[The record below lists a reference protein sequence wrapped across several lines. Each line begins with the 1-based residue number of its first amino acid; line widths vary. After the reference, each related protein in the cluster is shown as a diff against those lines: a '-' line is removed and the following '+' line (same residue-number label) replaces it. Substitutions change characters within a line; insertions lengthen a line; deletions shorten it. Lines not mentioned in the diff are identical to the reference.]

1 LEKLTHSLCD
11 GFFIEP
17 MDSLRFAPQALVISD
32 GGDIPAAIAAPDEI
46 ELAFMQ
52 DDAPAL
58 NSASLAP
65 DIVVAEHLA
74 HAVAAAPGNLLRHTQ
89 RVFFHYRADDADG
102 LYSALFDL
110 FTALREKGRRLRRRL
125 LFGAQ
130 PKLLPEQFE
139 ALNLWLSQA
148 APPDEKLMPKASA
161 AVLSSGVE
169 GACALVEVI
178 EGAKLAQR
186 DPLLEAREYIE
197 YSQIEE
203 ARELLESAVLDAP
216 DREDLQAELLH
227 LYLATR
233 DFEHFRAMREKLT
246 ELITSLPDYWQ
257 TLGEKTSGGD

>member
-1 LEKLTHSLCD
+1 
-11 GFFIEP
+11 
-17 MDSLRFAPQALVISD
+17 MDSLRFAPQSLVISD
-32 GGDIPAAIAAPDEI
+32 DGGMSAAIEAPDEI

-52 DDAPAL
+52 DGVPAL

-65 DIVVAEHLA
+65 DILVAEHLA
-74 HAVAAAPGNLLRHTQ
+74 HAVAATPGNLLRHTQ

-110 FTALREKGRRLRRRL
+110 FTALRENGRRLRRRL

-130 PKLLPEQFE
+130 SKLLPEQFE
-139 ALNLWLSQA
+139 ALGLWLSQTS
-148 APPDEKLMPKASA
+148 PPDEKLMPNATT
-161 AVLSSGVE
+161 AVLSRGME

-178 EGAKLAQR
+178 ESARQAQR
-186 DPLLEAREYIE
+186 DPLIEAREYIE

-203 ARELLESAVLDAP
+203 ARGLLESAVLDAP

-246 ELITSLPDYWQ
+246 ELITSLPDCWQ